1 MGINMDM
8 KDMLSEKR
16 YNHCLR
22 TKEMAEKLCDRYNI
36 DKKAIDAAFYHDICK
51 ELSLSDMI
59 ELIGDKYA
67 NDIDGM
73 YNKSILHG
81 YAGAK
86 FLETKLGIL
95 DEEILS
101 AVRYHTTGKKNMTD
115 IEKVVYISDAI
126 ELGRDYPNVDK
137 IREKVFENLNE
148 GILMEIDYKIK
159 MLIDKK
165 VAIHKN
171 TIEFRNELIKE
182 VYGEK

>member
-1 MGINMDM
+1 M
-8 KDMLSEKR
+8 KEILSEKR
-16 YNHCLR
+16 YNHCVR
-22 TKEMAEKLCDRYNI
+22 TKQMAEKLCERYNI
-36 DKKAIDAAFYHDICK
+36 DRKAVIASYYHDICK
-51 ELSLSDMI
+51 EISLDEMI
-59 ELIGDKYA
+59 ELVGNEYIK
-67 NDIDGM
+67 DIDGM

-86 FLETKLGIL
+86 YLEKKMNIL
-95 DEEILS
+95 DDEILN
-101 AVRYHTTGKKNMTD
+101 AVRYHTTGKKNMND

-126 ELGRDYPNVDK
+126 ELGRNYPEVEK

-165 VAIHKN
+165 VMIHKN

-182 VYGEK
+182 IYGER